1 MKKENIRSNELKRV
15 IAMKTGNMLFE
26 DVSEEELDS
35 VDELYLRAKKYSGEP
50 TDIDLS
56 EVSGFTNLK
65 TLGLNGFKLSSE
77 DFDIISK
84 LGLSSLELNGC
95 ETGSEV
101 IDTADSLENL
111 VINGGKIVDSE
122 VRKSPKLLIVSETDV
137 DFSKFDMSKTKRI
150 FMRNCTIRNVG
161 DLNSLTELEEI
172 NFDGSKVYDISGTE
186 IKEVNV
192 ADNVMVS
199 FEDEVIK
206 AGIEEI

>member
-56 EVSGFTNLK
+56 EVSGFTKLK
-65 TLGLNGFKLSSE
+65 TLGLNGFELSTE
-77 DFDIISK
+77 DFSIISK
-84 LGLSSLELNGC
+84 LGLSTLELNGC
-95 ETGSEV
+95 ETGSVV

-111 VINGGKIVDSE
+111 VINGGKIVDLE

-150 FMRNCTIRNVG
+150 FMKNCTIRNVG

>member
-56 EVSGFTNLK
+56 EVSGFTKLK
-65 TLGLNGFKLSSE
+65 TLGLNGFELSTE
-77 DFDIISK
+77 DFGIISK
-84 LGLSSLELNGC
+84 LSLSSLELNGC
-95 ETGSEV
+95 ETGSVV

-161 DLNSLTELEEI
+161 DLNSLSELEEI
-172 NFDGSKVYDISGTE
+172 NFDGSKVYDISGSE

>member
-1 MKKENIRSNELKRV
+1 MKKENIRSSELKRV

-26 DVSEEELDS
+26 DVSEEEIDN

-50 TDIDLS
+50 TDVNLS

-95 ETGSEV
+95 EIGSEV

-161 DLNSLTELEEI
+161 DLNSLSELEEI
-172 NFDGSKVYDISGTE
+172 NFDGSKVYDLSGTE
-186 IKEVNV
+186 ITELNV

>member
-56 EVSGFTNLK
+56 EVSGFTKLK
-65 TLGLNGFKLSSE
+65 TLGLNGFELSTE
-77 DFDIISK
+77 DFSIISK
-84 LGLSSLELNGC
+84 LGLSTLELNGC
-95 ETGSEV
+95 ETGSVV

-150 FMRNCTIRNVG
+150 FMKNCTIRNVG

>member
-56 EVSGFTNLK
+56 EVSGFTKLK
-65 TLGLNGFKLSSE
+65 TLGLNGFELSTE
-77 DFDIISK
+77 DFSIISK
-84 LGLSSLELNGC
+84 LGLSTLELNGC
-95 ETGSEV
+95 ETGSVV

-111 VINGGKIVDSE
+111 VINGGKIVDLE

-161 DLNSLTELEEI
+161 DLNSLSELEEI
-172 NFDGSKVYDISGTE
+172 NFDGSKVYDLSGTE
-186 IKEVNV
+186 ITELNV

>member
-1 MKKENIRSNELKRV
+1 MKKENIRSSELKRV

-26 DVSEEELDS
+26 DVSEEEIDN

-50 TDIDLS
+50 TDVNLS

-65 TLGLNGFKLSSE
+65 TIGLNGFKLSSE

-111 VINGGKIVDSE
+111 VINGGKIVDLE

-161 DLNSLTELEEI
+161 DLNSLSELEEI
-172 NFDGSKVYDISGTE
+172 NFDGSKVYDLSGTE
-186 IKEVNV
+186 ITELNV

-206 AGIEEI
+206 EGIEEI

>member
-56 EVSGFTNLK
+56 EVSGFTKLK
-65 TLGLNGFKLSSE
+65 TLGLNGFELSTE
-77 DFDIISK
+77 DFGIISK
-84 LGLSSLELNGC
+84 LDLSSLELNGC
-95 ETGSEV
+95 ETGSVV

-161 DLNSLTELEEI
+161 DLKSLSELEEI

>member
-56 EVSGFTNLK
+56 EVSGFTKLK
-65 TLGLNGFKLSSE
+65 TLGLNGFELSTE
-77 DFDIISK
+77 DFGIISK

-95 ETGSEV
+95 ETGSVV

-137 DFSKFDMSKTKRI
+137 DFSKFDMSKTKII

-161 DLNSLTELEEI
+161 DLNSLSELEEI

>member
-56 EVSGFTNLK
+56 EVSGFTKLK
-65 TLGLNGFKLSSE
+65 TLGLNGFELSTE
-77 DFDIISK
+77 DFSIISK
-84 LGLSSLELNGC
+84 LGLSTLELNGC
-95 ETGSEV
+95 ETGSVV

>member
-26 DVSEEELDS
+26 DVSEEDLDS

-50 TDIDLS
+50 TDVDLS
-56 EVSGFTNLK
+56 EVSDFTNLK
-65 TLGLNGFKLSSE
+65 ILGLNGFELSTE

-95 ETGSEV
+95 ETGSVV

-161 DLNSLTELEEI
+161 DLNSLSELEEI

>member
-1 MKKENIRSNELKRV
+1 MKKENIISNELKRV

-56 EVSGFTNLK
+56 EVSGFTKLK
-65 TLGLNGFKLSSE
+65 TLGLNGFELSTE
-77 DFDIISK
+77 DFSIISK
-84 LGLSSLELNGC
+84 LGLSTLELNGC
-95 ETGSEV
+95 ETGSVV

-111 VINGGKIVDSE
+111 VINGGKIVDLE

>member
-56 EVSGFTNLK
+56 EVSGFTKLK
-65 TLGLNGFKLSSE
+65 TLGLNGFELSTE
-77 DFDIISK
+77 DFSIISK
-84 LGLSSLELNGC
+84 LGLSTLELNGC
-95 ETGSEV
+95 ETGSVV

-111 VINGGKIVDSE
+111 VINGGKIVDLE

-161 DLNSLTELEEI
+161 DLYSLSELEEI

>member
-56 EVSGFTNLK
+56 EVSGFTKLK
-65 TLGLNGFKLSSE
+65 TLGLNGFELSTE
-77 DFDIISK
+77 DFSIISK
-84 LGLSSLELNGC
+84 LGLSTLELNGC
-95 ETGSEV
+95 ETGSVV

-111 VINGGKIVDSE
+111 VINGGKIVDLE